1 MRALAAPALQDA
13 DASAVRQAEA
23 ANIKGIRRRV
33 FTAPRLF
40 PMVDITAGE
49 AAEMIDLAQIAGH
62 QLTGQRLRL
71 LFDVQRAAERQRAAG
86 EKLLLSC
93 TEPKLA
99 TRTTLRSGQAP
110 SLSATGWLAM
120 SRRRLASAS
129 REAHWSA
136 VRLRNLNDV
145 SQPGDR
151 QGPAAPADSGVA
163 ADSDIPR
170 ARAEQPGQHQQRLS
184 SHARSRQLIR

>member
-1 MRALAAPALQDA
+1 MLKSRSPARACQSENGWRAPRCTPAPARCRSKGSCCSTAPPARVRALAAPALQDA

-86 EKLLLSC
+86 EETAAQLHRAKISHPHHVTQRAGARC
-93 TEPKLA
+93 RPPA
-99 TRTTLRSGQAP
+99 
-110 SLSATGWLAM
+110 GW
-120 SRRRLASAS
+120 R
-129 REAHWSA
+129 
-136 VRLRNLNDV
+136 
-145 SQPGDR
+145 
-151 QGPAAPADSGVA
+151 
-163 ADSDIPR
+163 
-170 ARAEQPGQHQQRLS
+170 
-184 SHARSRQLIR
+184 